1 MSMDGVLQL
10 DDVEEHLVHE
20 SFVVDTREW
29 VLHRLSFPRSL
40 IPRFFPRLLT
50 PCMRAPVSLFSP
62 PVTRT
67 TLSVG

>member
-29 VLHRLSFPRSL
+29 VLHHLSPPLFL
-40 IPRFFPRLLT
+40 PRL
-50 PCMRAPVSLFSP
+50 PSVADIVHACAPTSLFSP
-62 PVTRT
+62 PVMRT
-67 TLSVG
+67 TLSAG